1 MNILLFANNLNT
13 AVVTI
18 IVVIMFWSIVKQV
31 ISVFGSAITSAY
43 VICAVC
49 NAPFYNPAVSS
60 VQFVNSLRDSAKNL
74 GIIGLEVIGS
84 AYLYYP
90 YLDSGCHSLVRTVS
104 NIVEY
109 SMWIEL
115 FYYGYH
121 RLLHT
126 SNWYVA
132 AHMQH
137 HKNRIVYPMDALT
150 IHWLDSTG
158 MIATLIAPI
167 WFVQVNNF
175 EYNFIMYVYLTG
187 AFLTH
192 SKMLVDRHTIH
203 HERFKCNYGFL
214 FPVFDYA
221 FGTLVSS
228 TPVAQ
233 ESEGAVA
240 DETKSD

>member
-1 MNILLFANNLNT
+1 LINT
-13 AVVTI
+13 IT
-18 IVVIMFWSIVKQV
+18 IMFLSIVKQV
-31 ISVFGSAITSAY
+31 ISVFSSAVTSAY
-43 VICAVC
+43 LICAVY
-49 NAPFYNPAVSS
+49 NTPFYNPALSS
-60 VQFVNSLRDSAKNL
+60 VQLVNSLRDSAKNL

-90 YLDSGCHSLVRTVS
+90 YLDSGCHSLLRTVS
-104 NIVEY
+104 NIIEY

-121 RLLHT
+121 RALHDPR
-126 SNWYVA
+126 WYAVA
-132 AHMQH
+132 HAQH

-192 SKMLVDRHTIH
+192 SKMLVDRHAIH

-214 FPVFDYA
+214 FPVFDYV
-221 FGTLVSS
+221 FGTMGLQPDVTSN
-228 TPVAQ
+228 
-233 ESEGAVA
+233 
-240 DETKSD
+240 ETKSD